1 MSINKEKEKSA
12 EKKDDSEEK
21 ELEKYAVACK
31 CVHGQRPKDVDM
43 TKLADGTH
51 RCPHCGRRHG

>member
-1 MSINKEKEKSA
+1 MSTNKESEKSA
-12 EKKDDSEEK
+12 KRDDSEEMT
-21 ELEKYAVACK
+21 KYAVACK
-31 CVHGQRPKDVDM
+31 CAQGQRPKDEDM